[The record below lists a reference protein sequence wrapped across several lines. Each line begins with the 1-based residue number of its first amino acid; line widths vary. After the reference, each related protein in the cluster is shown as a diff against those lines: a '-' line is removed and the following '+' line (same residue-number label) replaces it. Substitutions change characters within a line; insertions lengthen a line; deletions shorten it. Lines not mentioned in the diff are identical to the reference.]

1 LADPVDVLSNCKRI
15 IRNRSRGPAVK
26 DSKPCS
32 IEVRMRSS
40 RGWFRG
46 LVLAL
51 TLAFATAGAAQP
63 TSTAT
68 PTPGLP
74 SGAAQPRPR
83 APSLS
88 QPARDPANTTPERS
102 PAGTSAIRGRVVSLD
117 SGQPLR
123 RVQIFI
129 SGSRARLARAVLTDA
144 DGRYEFKN
152 LPADRYLVSAQ
163 KSGYVT
169 LAYGQRG
176 PRESGRPLAVAD
188 GERVEKIDFQMP
200 RGGVITGRVV
210 DELGEPLADVS
221 ISVLAYM
228 WTGSGGRRLIP
239 LPHHASTNDLGQY
252 RLYGM
257 PPGDYVISA
266 SYRDNTNM
274 GLMLDDQS
282 EAASS
287 GYAPTFYPG
296 TANAAEAQRVTVGIG
311 QEVTADMQLT
321 AMRVSRVSGIVVDA
335 SGQPIENGYVQLRLV
350 GDLFPSGMMVGQLT
364 KGGSFT
370 ISGVPPGS
378 YMLMT
383 LDQMQSAED
392 GRRAGF
398 LPLTVGGEEL
408 AGIRLVM
415 SSGATIR
422 GRVLFEGGP
431 APALTGVPLAGVQ
444 VTCSPS
450 EADPAMP
457 MVFPAKMHEDGTFTL
472 KGLFAPC
479 RVGAMVTAPPD
490 RTPGRWT
497 VKAVRQGGADV
508 TDQSIELSEKGT
520 GEVEIVFTS
529 QVTTL
534 TGTVTGSTAAP
545 VTDYMLVAFAEDKT
559 FWTVAAPRRIRAV
572 RPDQTGVFK
581 AVALPPGDYLVAAV
595 ERLESGSEWDP
606 EMLARL
612 APLATR
618 VTLTEG
624 ATQTVTVK
632 LSAFP

>member
-1 LADPVDVLSNCKRI
+1 LADPVDVLSNFKRI

-26 DSKPCS
+26 HSKPCS

-51 TLAFATAGAAQP
+51 TLAFASAGAA
-63 TSTAT
+63 
-68 PTPGLP
+68 
-74 SGAAQPRPR
+74 
-83 APSLS
+83 
-88 QPARDPANTTPERS
+88 QPARDPANKTPERS
-102 PAGTSAIRGRVVSLD
+102 QAGTAAIRGRVVSLD

-129 SGSRARLARAVLTDA
+129 SGSRARLARAALTDA

-176 PRESGRPLAVAD
+176 PRDSGRPLAVAD

-228 WTGSGGRRLIP
+228 WTGSGRRLMP

-266 SYRDNTNM
+266 AYREHM
-274 GLMLDDQS
+274 SGPMLDDQS

-296 TANAAEAQRVTVGIG
+296 TANAAEAQRVTVAIG
-311 QEVTADMQLT
+311 QEVSADMQLT
-321 AMRVSRVSGIVVDA
+321 AMRVSRVSGSVVDA
-335 SGQPIENGYVQLRLV
+335 SGQPVDNGYVQLRLV
-350 GDLFPSGMMVGQLT
+350 GDLFPSSMLIGQLT
-364 KGGSFT
+364 KGGGFT

-383 LDQMQSAED
+383 LDQMKSAED

-398 LPLTVGGEEL
+398 LPLTVGGEDL
-408 AGIRLVM
+408 AGVRLVM

-497 VKAVRQGGADV
+497 VKTVRQGGADI
-508 TDQSIELSEKGT
+508 TDRSIEVSEKGMSD
-520 GEVEIVFTS
+520 VEIVFTNR
-529 QVTTL
+529 VTTL

-545 VTDYMLVAFAEDKT
+545 VTDYTLVAFAEDKT

-572 RPDQTGVFK
+572 RPDQAGVFK

-606 EMLARL
+606 ETLARL